1 MVIIAK
7 KFDPSYYHEHFLA
20 FVVLFCILGHIF
32 PIYLKFKGGKGV
44 ATTMICLLFFNKLI
58 GLSALFLW
66 VITFIFTKTS
76 STASLLSIF
85 FATAIAMQYT
95 GKISSILMVTICIL
109 IFLRHK
115 DNIIN
120 LINGTEKKFDKKNAK
135 KR

>member
-32 PIYLKFKGGKGV
+32 PIYLKFKGGKWV

-76 STASLLSIF
+76 STASLL
-85 FATAIAMQYT
+85 
-95 GKISSILMVTICIL
+95 
-109 IFLRHK
+109 
-115 DNIIN
+115 
-120 LINGTEKKFDKKNAK
+120 
-135 KR
+135 